1 MTDGVHIARGGGL
14 PSWLRIALVLFAA
27 VAAFDDLHALHW
39 AELDPTT
46 AALVSA
52 WIVLSYGAV
61 ALLAWSAAA
70 SALAIV
76 PSYALCL
83 VLDEYSVALLCGCV
97 VMVGAVA
104 MLGRAALVAHLAVTA
119 AWVAVTAWVLELSLI
134 HI

>member
-1 MTDGVHIARGGGL
+1 MSSAPAVTDGVHTARTGGL

-83 VLDEYSVALLCGCV
+83 VLDEYSVALLY
-97 VMVGAVA
+97 
-104 MLGRAALVAHLAVTA
+104 LFFFF
-119 AWVAVTAWVLELSLI
+119 
-134 HI
+134 